1 MGSQISKMPANWPKL
16 CVIPC
21 RNIPQTDS
29 PDGTPRYFPIPS
41 GRVPESGRLNESARS
56 ARFSEIYGMSARS
69 TKSLEILLEDE
80 AHPNTIPEESDT
92 YSTLTLVESEPPEII
107 AMQILD
113 EILHDIMPEI
123 EKHYN
128 EITDEKIFVPKLQ
141 FDRLLTARSIKSVK
155 SSFTGKSRKSTSK
168 SEKWDWKF
176 LIPGYP
182 WMGTYW

>member
-92 YSTLTLVESEPPEII
+92 YSTLTLVESDFD
-107 AMQILD
+107 D
-113 EILHDIMPEI
+113 EIP
-123 EKHYN
+123 
-128 EITDEKIFVPKLQ
+128 DEKIFVPKLQ
-141 FDRLLTARSIKSVK
+141 LDRLLTARSIKSVK